1 MLFTPIKPMLVATGK
16 EIINTEDWLYQ
27 IKWDGWR
34 VLIHKARDR
43 IEAYTRE
50 GNNITAKFPELEEV
64 GHSITVDTAI
74 IDTEGVVLRHGVSV
88 FEDFSYRGSLTNK
101 EKITQATITHPVTF
115 VAFDILATEKELMH
129 YPLFERM
136 EQLDSIITPSN
147 SLQVTPS
154 VDGDGSHIFEVT
166 KEKGMEGIVG
176 KKRDSIYQVN
186 HRSKNWLKYKHFKII
201 ETVILAY
208 KENPFSI
215 LVGIELENGRYKR
228 LANVE
233 FGFKL
238 EEKMALRHI
247 AKSIITTVDRDLI
260 WLEPRLYCKVQY
272 LEKTNS
278 GLLRSVSFKGFIF

>member
-1 MLFTPIKPMLVATGK
+1 MLFTPIRPMLVATGE

-27 IKWDGWR
+27 VKWDGWR
-34 VLIHKARDR
+34 VLIHKAGDR
-43 IEAYTRE
+43 IEAFTRE

-64 GHSITVDTAI
+64 RHSITADTAI

-88 FEDFSYRGSLTNK
+88 FEDFSYRGILTNK
-101 EKITQATITHPVTF
+101 EKIKQATITHPATF
-115 VAFDILATEKELMH
+115 VAFDILATDKNLLQ
-129 YPLFERM
+129 YPLYERK
-136 EQLDSIITPSN
+136 EQLASIITPAN

-154 VDGDGSHIFEVT
+154 VEGNGSHIFEVT

-186 HRSKNWLKYKHFKII
+186 HRSKSWLKYKHFKII

-215 LVGIELENGRYKR
+215 LVGTKLENGKYKR
-228 LANVE
+228 LAKVE
-233 FGFKL
+233 FGFKP

-247 AKSIITTVDRDLI
+247 AKGIITKVERDLI
-260 WLEPRLYCKVQY
+260 WVEPRIYCKIQY
-272 LEKTNS
+272 LEKTNN
-278 GLLRSVSFKGFIF
+278 GLLRTVSFKGFSF

>member
-1 MLFTPIKPMLVATGK
+1 MLFTPIRPMLVATGI

-27 IKWDGWR
+27 VKWDGWR
-34 VLIHKARDR
+34 VLIHKAGDR
-43 IEAYTRE
+43 IEAFTRE

-74 IDTEGVVLRHGVSV
+74 IDTEGVVLRQGISV
-88 FEDFSYRGSLTNK
+88 FEDFSYRGILTNK
-101 EKITQATITHPVTF
+101 EKIKEATITHPVTF
-115 VAFDILATEKELMH
+115 VAFDILTTDKKLMH
-129 YPLFERM
+129 HPLFERK
-136 EQLDSIITPSN
+136 ELLSSIITPSN

-154 VDGDGSHIFEVT
+154 VDGDGSKIFEIT
-166 KEKGMEGIVG
+166 KDKGMEGIIG
-176 KKRDSIYQVN
+176 KKRDSIYQLN

-208 KENPFSI
+208 RENPFSI
-215 LVGIELENGRYKR
+215 LVGTELESGRYKR
-228 LANVE
+228 LATVE
-233 FGFKL
+233 FGFKP
-238 EEKMALRHI
+238 EEKMAFRHI

-278 GLLRSVSFKGFIF
+278 GLLRTVSFKGFIF

>member
-1 MLFTPIKPMLVATGK
+1 MLFTPIRPMLVATGK

-27 IKWDGWR
+27 VKWDGWR
-34 VLIHKARDR
+34 VLIHKAGDR
-43 IEAYTRE
+43 IEAFTRE

-64 GHSITVDTAI
+64 GHSIKADTAI
-74 IDTEGVVLRHGVSV
+74 IDTEGVVLRNGVSV

-101 EKITQATITHPVTF
+101 EKIKQATITHPATF
-115 VAFDILATEKELMH
+115 VAFDILATDKELMH
-129 YPLFERM
+129 SPLFERM
-136 EQLDSIITPSN
+136 EQLASTITPSN

-166 KEKGMEGIVG
+166 KEKGMEGIIG
-176 KKRDSIYQVN
+176 KKRDSIYQIN

-233 FGFKL
+233 FGFKP

-247 AKSIITTVDRDLI
+247 AKSIITNVERDLI
-260 WLEPRLYCKVQY
+260 WLEPRLYCNVQY
-272 LEKTNS
+272 LEKTNT
-278 GLLRSVSFKGFIF
+278 GLLRTVSFKGFSF